1 MAVMNKMREFTK
13 IILYILVLAFIGTII
28 FDWGMNYSGK
38 SAAENVVGE
47 VNGVEISLREFD
59 QAFNNQLQQFRSQ
72 TDAELTENQV
82 ELIRNQV
89 WNSMVQQI
97 LVDQTVEK
105 SNIEAADAEIVYRL
119 FHAPPDFLRT
129 LPGFQNENQQFD
141 MAKYQQAINDP
152 STAEQWR
159 PIEAWMRDY
168 LPREKFEQRLQASV
182 RVTEDEVRRE
192 YLKRNQNAKVK
203 YIFINPR
210 MFEDVQFEI
219 TDDMIQ
225 QYYNAHKEEYR
236 QPEQR
241 AIEYV
246 IFSTEPT
253 AADTAAKYD
262 EANRVLQKAK
272 EGEDFAELARTY
284 SEHEATRDKGGDLNY
299 FAKGDL
305 SMFASFEDELFN
317 ASIGETIGP
326 VKSNLGLHLI
336 KVVDKRTRD
345 NKEELKA
352 SHILFKFTP
361 SRRTT
366 EQARDDAEYLVEQA
380 QSEPFSE
387 LVTEL
392 GDSVRTT
399 GLFVKGLFVPGIG
412 RNESIVNFTFANNVG
427 SIGPIIELDEG
438 LLVFRVSEIKK
449 ESLKPL
455 DEVRTLIEN
464 KLLNDERMAK
474 AGELAS
480 RVHEDIRSGT
490 PFEEAAVADSL
501 EVTETEPFT
510 RSGSVTGVGR
520 DASFIGAAFALD
532 EVGEVSAP
540 VKGTRGY
547 YIIKLLEKDAFDEA
561 DYNAKKD
568 QLAAQ
573 LRQRRASQAFTQWYT
588 DIREKAEIKDYRAR
602 YYN

>member
-1 MAVMNKMREFTK
+1 M
-13 IILYILVLAFIGTII
+13 
-28 FDWGMNYSGK
+28 
-38 SAAENVVGE
+38 
-47 VNGVEISLREFD
+47 
-59 QAFNNQLQQFRSQ
+59 
-72 TDAELTENQV
+72 
-82 ELIRNQV
+82 
-89 WNSMVQQI
+89 
-97 LVDQTVEK
+97 
-105 SNIEAADAEIVYRL
+105 
-119 FHAPPDFLRT
+119 
-129 LPGFQNENQQFD
+129 
-141 MAKYQQAINDP
+141 
-152 STAEQWR
+152 
-159 PIEAWMRDY
+159 
-168 LPREKFEQRLQASV
+168 
-182 RVTEDEVRRE
+182 
-192 YLKRNQNAKVK
+192 
-203 YIFINPR
+203 
-210 MFEDVQFEI
+210 
-219 TDDMIQ
+219 
-225 QYYNAHKEEYR
+225 
-236 QPEQR
+236 
-241 AIEYV
+241 
-246 IFSTEPT
+246 
-253 AADTAAKYD
+253 
-262 EANRVLQKAK
+262 
-272 EGEDFAELARTY
+272 
-284 SEHEATRDKGGDLNY
+284 
-299 FAKGDL
+299 
-305 SMFASFEDELFN
+305 
-317 ASIGETIGP
+317 
-326 VKSNLGLHLI
+326 
-336 KVVDKRTRD
+336 DKRTRD